1 MRSCGVGRKCSH
13 KIVMILS
20 VSCSTLGK
28 TNQNRIGMR
37 VMVWEQSRR
46 GWGSRSRGARRR
58 DWVACQGPAWREGGM
73 APELAQ
79 HKVGMTGR
87 CSNSIPQS
95 SIYYRYTFALNYA
108 SNDTCWGPRRT
119 RGAENI
125 LSALSPLLLLQA
137 ESPSRVSYD

>member
-1 MRSCGVGRKCSH
+1 
-13 KIVMILS
+13 
-20 VSCSTLGK
+20 
-28 TNQNRIGMR
+28 
-37 VMVWEQSRR
+37 
-46 GWGSRSRGARRR
+46 
-58 DWVACQGPAWREGGM
+58 M